1 MNIHPGASATMALLL
16 QRGAKDSELDGIIA
30 LMADMENSPGTDYL
44 DLIKDFDR
52 AIKTYRL
59 KRNPLISSAAQAKIT
74 S

>member
-30 LMADMENSPGTDYL
+30 LMAEMENSPGTEYL

-52 AIKTYRL
+52 AIRTYRL
-59 KRNPLISSAAQAKIT
+59 KRNPLLKAGATAKIT